1 MDSRANECPIVA
13 TAAAK
18 HALDL
23 MRDRYGDIILHVT
36 GGFAKTPL
44 CISAGD
50 LRIGPRDIHGVRVY
64 EMQITPEIRYHRDE
78 YVLDV
83 IEGVPV
89 GFSLD
94 PGNGTRFTIE
104 RRARRDGN
112 AIDDGVPAG

>member
-1 MDSRANECPIVA
+1 MGKAD
-13 TAAAK
+13 
-18 HALDL
+18 
-23 MRDRYGDIILHVT
+23 
-36 GGFAKTPL
+36 
-44 CISAGD
+44 
-50 LRIGPRDIHGVRVY
+50 GVRVY